1 MRFHQRIVIMNRN
14 GIVWAGACLLLA
26 GCVVVPVS
34 PPADPPLTE
43 YTAFV
48 LESVDRVE
56 ARLPELVALA

>member
-1 MRFHQRIVIMNRN
+1 MNRN